1 MRTRTCSRVPS
12 VAASGAWAIARA
24 TTASSAQRRPSA
36 AACGRSRRDGGP
48 CLAQRPTPPRAQR
61 ALAAAMTR
69 SSGGGNGT
77 PRRSAVLA
85 DYPINFDPVA
95 HVAIDAET
103 PCHQR
108 KSVNYPALG
117 QGPIFPIWRT
127 RQRYG
132 ALEDFIHRQAASEE
146 GAAWTTALR

>member
-1 MRTRTCSRVPS
+1 MRTDLPLDALEMALWRQKIKKDAGLIHHSDRGS
-12 VAASGAWAIARA
+12 QGGFNW
-24 TTASSAQRRPSA
+24 SSQHLVLVHT
-36 AACGRSRRDGGP
+36 SRRDGGP
-48 CLAQRPTPPRAQR
+48 CLTQRPTPPRAQR

-69 SSGGGNGT
+69 SSGAGNGT
-77 PRRSAVLA
+77 PPRSAVLA

-117 QGPIFPIWRT
+117 PRPHLP
-127 RQRYG
+127 Y
-132 ALEDFIHRQAASEE
+132 LEDPATFSCA
-146 GAAWTTALR
+146 